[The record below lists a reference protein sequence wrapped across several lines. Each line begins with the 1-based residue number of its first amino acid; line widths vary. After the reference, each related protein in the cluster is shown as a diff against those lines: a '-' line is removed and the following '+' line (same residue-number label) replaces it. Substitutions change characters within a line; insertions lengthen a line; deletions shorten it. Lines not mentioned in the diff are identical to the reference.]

1 MEEMID
7 CSLSTCIRSAL
18 ADEGVSGEEMDQV
31 FVFGGSAQIPCL
43 QETVRKL
50 FNDRVVVPIH
60 CQEVIAEGAAIH
72 ASYKQEF
79 QSRSVCEVG
88 T

>member
-1 MEEMID
+1 MD
-7 CSLSTCIRSAL
+7 CSLSVCIRSAL
-18 ADEGVSGEEMDQV
+18 KGEEIDQV

-43 QETVRKL
+43 QETVKKL
-50 FNDRVVVPIH
+50 FGDRVVVPSR

-79 QSRSVCEVG
+79 QSRSVCGVG